1 MKRNSK
7 ASKSTIFMTL
17 QERDLDKH
25 VLLPSILSNF
35 TAYSFAHVIMK
46 IYKLDYVK
54 MTYNF
59 VQEMKDYKAE
69 VKVAKSRF

>member
-1 MKRNSK
+1 MKRNLK

-35 TAYSFAHVIMK
+35 TGYSFAHVIMK